1 MSNCLQGELGRII
14 YRNDD
19 FLIAILET
27 EQGIEQVI
35 KGSVLGVNKGEELI
49 VHGEWTVHPKY
60 GRQFEIERW
69 ERPLPATK
77 EQAIVFLSSGLIKGC
92 GPKRAKMIVNHLGSS
107 AVEVM
112 MEQGESAIQHIKGIG
127 EKNARTIINSVKSNF
142 EVQKIIGELSQYG
155 ISTNMAMKIYKEYGS
170 NTVSVVKENPYLL
183 TKLDLVGFL
192 KADEIARKVGVS
204 PLSGYR
210 VEACVDYVLKEKC
223 MSLGH
228 CYLPENELIEQTLK
242 VLNHNQSENER
253 VTWEDVS
260 QSIYQLELKGRL
272 IFEDGCVY
280 PKYLHTYETTIACKL
295 SKLTRCRDGEAMPE
309 KLDARIKDY
318 QRRHGIVLAEQ
329 QREAIRQLFWNNVLI
344 LTGGPGTGKTTVT
357 KALIDIYRQK
367 NRNTYIGLC
376 APTGRAARRL
386 AEVTGMKASTIHS
399 MIGFRQGEEPEYNR
413 HNPLTY
419 DFVIVDEVSMMD
431 IQLAHFLLEAVKPG
445 TKVLF
450 VGDVDQLPSV
460 NPGNFL
466 KDMIEAGIPTV
477 RLKKIFRQAQESQ
490 IIVNAHRVN
499 QGLPLVID
507 EAKKDFYFIHQEKTE
522 YIAELIKKSVLRF
535 LQLGYRMED
544 ILVLS
549 PMKKGLIGTKELNR
563 ILQEAVNPAHPSK
576 DEWKVGKTVFRQ
588 GDKVIHTKN
597 NRAKGLNNGEMGIVT
612 RVGVHYDDD
621 GVAHQALYCTFMGQ
635 EVFYLKDELKELQ
648 LAYCITIHKSQGGQ
662 APIVIMPVSTSHYI
676 MLAKNLIYT
685 GMTRA
690 EEKVVLVGT
699 QKALNI
705 AIRNNKIVKR
715 NTKLRERIE
724 SYVGS
729 IEENGKRVSNVF

>member
-1 MSNCLQGELGRII
+1 MSKCLQGELGRII

-19 FLIAILET
+19 FLIALLIT
-27 EQGIEQVI
+27 DDGQHIV
-35 KGSVLGVNKGEELI
+35 KGSVLGVERGEKI
-49 VHGEWTVHPKY
+49 MVHGEWSVHPRY

-77 EQAIVFLSSGLIKGC
+77 EQAIAFLSSGLIKGC
-92 GPKRAKMIVNHLGSS
+92 GPKRAKVIVNHLGSS

-112 MEQGESAIQHIKGIG
+112 MEQGESAIRHIKGIG
-127 EKNARTIINSVKSNF
+127 EKNARTIIKSVKSNF
-142 EVQKIIGELSQYG
+142 EVQKIIGKLIQYG
-155 ISTNMAMKIYKEYGS
+155 ISTNMAMKIYKEFGS

-210 VEACVDYVLKEKC
+210 VEACADYVLKEKC
-223 MSLGH
+223 LSLGH

-242 VLNHNQSENER
+242 VLNHNQSENEQ

-260 QSIYQLELKGRL
+260 RSIYQLELKGRL
-272 IFEDGCVY
+272 IFEEGSVY
-280 PKYLHTYETTIACKL
+280 PKYLHTYETLTACKL
-295 SKLTRCRDGEAMPE
+295 SKLTDCRDGDGAMPE
-309 KLDARIKDY
+309 QLDAWIKDY
-318 QRRHGIVLAEQ
+318 QRRNGIVLAER
-329 QREAIRQLFWNNVLI
+329 QRDAIRRLLAYNVLI

-367 NRNTYIGLC
+367 NRDAYIGLC

-386 AEVTGMKASTIHS
+386 AEITEMGASTIHS
-399 MIGFRQGEEPEYNR
+399 MIGFRQGEEPEYDR
-413 HNPLTY
+413 HNPLPY
-419 DFVIVDEVSMMD
+419 DFIIVDEVSMMD
-431 IQLAHFLLEAVKPG
+431 IQLAHFLLDAVKPG

-477 RLKKIFRQAQESQ
+477 RLTEIFRQAQESQ
-490 IIVNAHRVN
+490 IVVNAHRVN
-499 QGLPLVID
+499 QGLPVVID
-507 EAKKDFYFIHQEKTE
+507 EAKKDFYFIHQEKPE
-522 YIAELIKKSVLRF
+522 YIAQLIKKSVLRF
-535 LQLGYRMED
+535 VQLGYRIED

-549 PMKKGLIGTKELNR
+549 PMKKGVIGTKELNR

-576 DEWKVGKTVFRQ
+576 DEWKVGKTIFRQ

-597 NRAKGLNNGEMGIVT
+597 NRKKGLNNGEMGVVK
-612 RVGVHYDDD
+612 RVGVYYDED
-621 GVAHQALYCTFMGQ
+621 GQAHEALYCTFMGQ

-676 MLAKNLIYT
+676 MLARNLIYT

-690 EEKVVLVGT
+690 EQKVVMIGT
-699 QKALNI
+699 KKALNI
-705 AIRNNKIVKR
+705 AIRNNKIAER
-715 NTKLRERIE
+715 NTKLTERLI
-724 SYVGS
+724 
-729 IEENGKRVSNVF
+729 NGLAEVVPEKEVVP